1 MSGLI
6 LMVFMNTIGDTL
18 TTRQR
23 EVLDFVRES
32 RSRSGRMPSTREIQR
47 HFGFASQTA
56 AVNHLKALERKGCL
70 RRLPGDLIPT
80 RSSVISRIPLLGSI
94 PAGLPTFEE
103 EIVDGGVGVDLAS
116 IGVSETAR
124 TFALTVRGDSMIGA
138 HIQEGDVVVLEY
150 KEPRDGDVVAALID
164 GETTLKRFVL
174 DGGQPYLK
182 AENPAYPDLVP
193 AMELVV
199 QGVVV
204 ALTRK
209 AF

>member
-1 MSGLI
+1 MI
-6 LMVFMNTIGDTL
+6 PIVFMNTNKDSL
-18 TTRQR
+18 TRRQG
-23 EVLDFVRES
+23 EVLDFVRKE
-32 RSRSGRMPSTREIQR
+32 RSRKGKVPSTREIQR

-70 RRLPGDLIPT
+70 RRLPSDLLPVNSD
-80 RSSVISRIPLLGSI
+80 RFSQIPLLGVI

-103 EIVDGGVGVDLAS
+103 EHSEGGVAVDLSS
-116 IGVSETAR
+116 IGLPEGAR

-150 KEPRDGDVVAALID
+150 REPRDGDVVAALID

-174 DGGQPYLK
+174 DNGRPFLK
-182 AENPAYPDLVP
+182 AENPAYPDLIP
-193 AMELVV
+193 AMELIV
-199 QGVVV
+199 QGVMV

-209 AF
+209 VFH

>member
-1 MSGLI
+1 MFPI
-6 LMVFMNTIGDTL
+6 VFMNTNKDSL
-18 TTRQR
+18 TRRQG
-23 EVLDFVRES
+23 EVLDFVRKE
-32 RSRSGRMPSTREIQR
+32 RSRKGKVPSTREIQR

-70 RRLPGDLIPT
+70 RRLPGDLLPVNSD
-80 RSSVISRIPLLGSI
+80 RFSQIPLLGLI

-103 EIVDGGVGVDLAS
+103 EHSEGGVAVDLSS
-116 IGVSETAR
+116 IGLPEGAR

-150 KEPRDGDVVAALID
+150 REPRDGDVVAALID

-174 DGGQPYLK
+174 DNGRPFLK
-182 AENPAYPDLVP
+182 AENPAYPDLIP
-193 AMELVV
+193 AMELIV
-199 QGVVV
+199 QGVMV

-209 AF
+209 VFH

>member
-1 MSGLI
+1 M
-6 LMVFMNTIGDTL
+6 FMNTNKDSL
-18 TTRQR
+18 TRRQR
-23 EVLDFVRES
+23 EVLDFVRKE
-32 RSRSGRMPSTREIQR
+32 RSLKGKVPSTREIQR

-70 RRLPGDLIPT
+70 RRLPGDLLPVNSD
-80 RSSVISRIPLLGSI
+80 RFSQIPLLGVI

-103 EIVDGGVGVDLAS
+103 EHSEGGVAVDLSS
-116 IGVSETAR
+116 IGLPEGAR

-150 KEPRDGDVVAALID
+150 REPRDGDVVAALID

-174 DGGQPYLK
+174 DNGRPFLK
-182 AENPAYPDLVP
+182 AENPAYPDLIP
-193 AMELVV
+193 AMELIV
-199 QGVVV
+199 QGVMV

-209 AF
+209 VFH

>member
-1 MSGLI
+1 
-6 LMVFMNTIGDTL
+6 MNTNKHSL
-18 TTRQR
+18 TRRQR
-23 EVLDFVRES
+23 EVLDFVRKK
-32 RSRSGRMPSTREIQR
+32 RSRKGKVPSTREIQR

-70 RRLPGDLIPT
+70 RRLPGDLLPVNSD
-80 RSSVISRIPLLGSI
+80 RFSQIPLLGVI

-103 EIVDGGVGVDLAS
+103 EHSEGGVAVDLSS
-116 IGVSETAR
+116 IGLSEGAR

-150 KEPRDGDVVAALID
+150 REPRDGDVVAALID

-174 DGGQPYLK
+174 DNGRPFLK
-182 AENPAYPDLVP
+182 AENPAYPDLIP
-193 AMELVV
+193 AMELIV
-199 QGVVV
+199 QGVMV

-209 AF
+209 VFQ

>member
-1 MSGLI
+1 MILI
-6 LMVFMNTIGDTL
+6 VFMNTKKDSL
-18 TTRQR
+18 TRRQR
-23 EVLDFVRES
+23 EVLDFVRKE
-32 RSRSGRMPSTREIQR
+32 RSLKGKVPSTREIQR

-70 RRLPGDLIPT
+70 RRLPGDLLPVNSD
-80 RSSVISRIPLLGSI
+80 RFSQIPLLGVI

-103 EIVDGGVGVDLAS
+103 EHSEGGVAVDLSS
-116 IGVSETAR
+116 IGLPEGAR

-150 KEPRDGDVVAALID
+150 REPRDGDVVAALID

-174 DGGQPYLK
+174 DNGRPFLK
-182 AENPAYPDLVP
+182 AENPAYPDLIP
-193 AMELVV
+193 AMELIV
-199 QGVVV
+199 QGVMV

-209 AF
+209 VFH

>member
-1 MSGLI
+1 MI
-6 LMVFMNTIGDTL
+6 LYVFMNTNGDSL
-18 TTRQR
+18 TRRQQ
-23 EVLDFVRES
+23 EILDFVRKR
-32 RSRSGRMPSTREIQR
+32 RSENGKIPSTREIQR

-56 AVNHLKALERKGCL
+56 AVNHLKALERKGFL
-70 RRLPGDLIPT
+70 RRLPGDLLPVNAN
-80 RSSVISRIPLLGSI
+80 RFSQVQLLGTI

-103 EIVDGGVGVDLAS
+103 ENSEGGVAVDLSS
-116 IGVSETAR
+116 IGLSEGAR

-150 KEPRDGDVVAALID
+150 REPRDGDVVAALID
-164 GETTLKRFVL
+164 GETTLKRFIL
-174 DGGQPYLK
+174 DNGRPFLK

-193 AMELVV
+193 AMELIV

-209 AF
+209 VFQ

>member
-1 MSGLI
+1 MFPI
-6 LMVFMNTIGDTL
+6 VFMNTNKDSL
-18 TTRQR
+18 TRRQG
-23 EVLDFVRES
+23 EVLDFVRKE
-32 RSRSGRMPSTREIQR
+32 RSRKGKVPSTREIQR

-70 RRLPGDLIPT
+70 RRLPSDLLPVNSD
-80 RSSVISRIPLLGSI
+80 RFSQIPLLGVI

-103 EIVDGGVGVDLAS
+103 EHSEGGVAVDLSS
-116 IGVSETAR
+116 IGLPEGAR

-150 KEPRDGDVVAALID
+150 REPRDGDVVAALID

-174 DGGQPYLK
+174 DNGRPFLK
-182 AENPAYPDLVP
+182 AENPAYPDLIP
-193 AMELVV
+193 AMELIV
-199 QGVVV
+199 QGVMV

-209 AF
+209 VFH

>member
-1 MSGLI
+1 
-6 LMVFMNTIGDTL
+6 MVFMNTNKDSL
-18 TTRQR
+18 TRRQR
-23 EVLDFVRES
+23 EVLDFVRKE
-32 RSRSGRMPSTREIQR
+32 RSGKGKVPSTREIQR

-70 RRLPGDLIPT
+70 RRLPGDLLPVNSD
-80 RSSVISRIPLLGSI
+80 RFSQVPLLGSI

-103 EIVDGGVGVDLAS
+103 EHSEGGVAVDLSS
-116 IGVSETAR
+116 IGLSEGAR

-174 DGGQPYLK
+174 DNGRPFLK
-182 AENPAYPDLVP
+182 AENPAYPDLIP
-193 AMELVV
+193 AMELIV

-209 AF
+209 VFQ

>member
-1 MSGLI
+1 MI
-6 LMVFMNTIGDTL
+6 PIVFMNTNKDSL
-18 TTRQR
+18 TRRQG
-23 EVLDFVRES
+23 EVLDFVRKE
-32 RSRSGRMPSTREIQR
+32 RSRKGKVPSTREIQR

-70 RRLPGDLIPT
+70 RRLPGDLLPVNSD
-80 RSSVISRIPLLGSI
+80 RFSQIPLLGVI

-103 EIVDGGVGVDLAS
+103 EHSEGGVAVDLSS
-116 IGVSETAR
+116 IGLPEGAR

-150 KEPRDGDVVAALID
+150 REPRDGDVVAALID

-174 DGGQPYLK
+174 DNGRPFLK
-182 AENPAYPDLVP
+182 AENPAYPDLIP
-193 AMELVV
+193 AMELIV
-199 QGVVV
+199 QGVMV

-209 AF
+209 VFH

>member
-1 MSGLI
+1 MI
-6 LMVFMNTIGDTL
+6 PIVFMNTNKDSL
-18 TTRQR
+18 TRRQG
-23 EVLDFVRES
+23 EVLDFVRKE
-32 RSRSGRMPSTREIQR
+32 RSRKGKVPSTREIQR

-70 RRLPGDLIPT
+70 RRLPGDLLPVNSD
-80 RSSVISRIPLLGSI
+80 RFSQIPLLGVI

-103 EIVDGGVGVDLAS
+103 EHSEGGVAIDLSS
-116 IGVSETAR
+116 IGLPEGAR

-150 KEPRDGDVVAALID
+150 REPRDGDVVAALID

-174 DGGQPYLK
+174 DNGRPFLK
-182 AENPAYPDLVP
+182 AENPAYPDLIP
-193 AMELVV
+193 AMELIV
-199 QGVVV
+199 QGVMV

-209 AF
+209 VFH

>member
-1 MSGLI
+1 MI
-6 LMVFMNTIGDTL
+6 PIVFMNTNKDSL
-18 TTRQR
+18 TRRQG
-23 EVLDFVRES
+23 EVLDFVRKE
-32 RSRSGRMPSTREIQR
+32 RSRKGKVPSTREIQR

-70 RRLPGDLIPT
+70 RRLPGDLLPVNSD
-80 RSSVISRIPLLGSI
+80 RFSQIPLLGVI

-103 EIVDGGVGVDLAS
+103 EHSEGGVAVDLSS
-116 IGVSETAR
+116 IGLPEGAR

-150 KEPRDGDVVAALID
+150 REPRDGDVVAALID

-174 DGGQPYLK
+174 DNGRPFLK
-182 AENPAYPDLVP
+182 AENPAYPDLIP
-193 AMELVV
+193 AMELIV

-209 AF
+209 VFQ

>member
-1 MSGLI
+1 MILI
-6 LMVFMNTIGDTL
+6 VFMNTNKDSL
-18 TTRQR
+18 TRRQK
-23 EVLDFVRES
+23 EVLDFVRKE
-32 RSRSGRMPSTREIQR
+32 RSRKGKVPSTREIQR

-70 RRLPGDLIPT
+70 RRLPSDLLPVNSD
-80 RSSVISRIPLLGSI
+80 RFSQIPLLGVI

-103 EIVDGGVGVDLAS
+103 EHSEGGVAVDLSS
-116 IGVSETAR
+116 IGLSKGAR

-150 KEPRDGDVVAALID
+150 REPRDGDVVAALID

-174 DGGQPYLK
+174 DNGRPFLK
-182 AENPAYPDLVP
+182 AENPAYPDLIP
-193 AMELVV
+193 AMELIV

-209 AF
+209 VFQ

>member
-1 MSGLI
+1 
-6 LMVFMNTIGDTL
+6 MNTNKDSL
-18 TTRQR
+18 TRRQG
-23 EVLDFVRES
+23 EVLDFVRKE
-32 RSRSGRMPSTREIQR
+32 RSRKGKVPSTREIQR

-70 RRLPGDLIPT
+70 RRLPSDLLPVNSD
-80 RSSVISRIPLLGSI
+80 RFSQIPLLGVI

-103 EIVDGGVGVDLAS
+103 EHSEGGVAVDLSS
-116 IGVSETAR
+116 IGLPEGAR

-150 KEPRDGDVVAALID
+150 REPRDGDVVAALID

-174 DGGQPYLK
+174 DNGRPFLK
-182 AENPAYPDLVP
+182 AENPAYPDLIP
-193 AMELVV
+193 AMELIV
-199 QGVVV
+199 QGVMV

-209 AF
+209 VFH

>member
-1 MSGLI
+1 
-6 LMVFMNTIGDTL
+6 MNTKRDSL
-18 TTRQR
+18 TRRQQ
-23 EVLDFVRES
+23 EILDFVRKQ
-32 RSRSGRMPSTREIQR
+32 RSRTGKMPSTREIQR

-70 RRLPGDLIPT
+70 RRLPGDLLPVNT
-80 RSSVISRIPLLGSI
+80 SRFSQVPLLGSI

-103 EIVDGGVGVDLAS
+103 ESSEGGVAVDLSS
-116 IGVSETAR
+116 IGVSEGAR

-150 KEPRDGDVVAALID
+150 REPRDGDVVAALID
-164 GETTLKRFVL
+164 GETTLKRFVVNK
-174 DGGQPYLK
+174 GRPYLK
-182 AENPAYPDLVP
+182 AENPAYPDLIP
-193 AMELVV
+193 AVELIV

-209 AF
+209 VFQ

>member
-1 MSGLI
+1 
-6 LMVFMNTIGDTL
+6 MNTNKDSL
-18 TTRQR
+18 TKRQK
-23 EVLDFVRES
+23 EVLDFVRKE
-32 RSRSGRMPSTREIQR
+32 RSREGKVPSTREIQR

-70 RRLPGDLIPT
+70 RRLPGDLLPMNAD
-80 RSSVISRIPLLGSI
+80 RFSQIPLLGLI

-103 EIVDGGVGVDLAS
+103 EHSEGGVAVDLSS
-116 IGVSETAR
+116 IGLSKGAR

-150 KEPRDGDVVAALID
+150 REPRDGDVVAALID

-174 DGGQPYLK
+174 DNGRPFLK
-182 AENPAYPDLVP
+182 AENPAYPDLIP
-193 AMELVV
+193 AMELIV
-199 QGVVV
+199 QGVMV

-209 AF
+209 VHQ